1 MEHGLNKISGQLTI
15 EIYGEVHEI
24 IEQIIMG
31 FIIERFGDLI
41 HEILL

>member
-1 MEHGLNKISGQLTI
+1 VEHGFHKLSGQLTI

-41 HEILL
+41 HEILK